1 MILYPFSS
9 DLSLCKHY
17 YIRHYTTHT
26 AADSA
31 QFFWEESVLPDTA
44 DRFQLK
50 IYSKTANM
58 HTGPQSLITTAL
70 HQIQEQCTLALNHTQ
85 NKKLFL
91 LSVCRQ
97 TLLHYHLSFKSN
109 LNNNPFCKVKHPGTH
124 THTTHLYTTY
134 ISNLKKC
141 VLLLKY
147 RTTGCFSCKL
157 FSMWK
162 PTISR

>member
-1 MILYPFSS
+1 MWQIYSS
-9 DLSLCKHY
+9 VFTWF
-17 YIRHYTTHT
+17 YIRLAQIFHSVNITVRHYTTRT

-70 HQIQEQCTLALNHTQ
+70 HHIQEQCTLALNHTQ
-85 NKKLFL
+85 NKKLSL
-91 LSVCRQ
+91 LPVCRQ

-109 LNNNPFCKVKHPGTH
+109 RNNNPFCKVEHPGTH
-124 THTTHLYTTY
+124 THTTHLYTLY
-134 ISNLKKC
+134 ISNLKVC
-141 VLLLKY
+141 IVIEIQDNW
-147 RTTGCFSCKL
+147 L
-157 FSMWK
+157 FFM
-162 PTISR
+162 